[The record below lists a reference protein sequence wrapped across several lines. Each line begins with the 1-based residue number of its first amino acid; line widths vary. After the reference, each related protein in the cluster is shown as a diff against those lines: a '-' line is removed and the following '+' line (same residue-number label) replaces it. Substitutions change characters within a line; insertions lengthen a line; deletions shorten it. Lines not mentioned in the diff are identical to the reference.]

1 MIYSQIQRHMSGIC
15 PCWTKRSQAH
25 CSAFAQVIHDRRDGL
40 AHVNALLAQR
50 GVDPAAHLVR
60 AKRRPDAAR
69 KGSMRAVLLDALRD
83 GLKCQT
89 KIVALVAARKL

>member
-1 MIYSQIQRHMSGIC
+1 MIYSRIQRHMSGIC

-25 CSAFAQVIHDRRDGL
+25 CSAFAQVIHDRLDGL

-60 AKRRPDAAR
+60 AKRIPDGAR
-69 KGSMRAVLLDALRD
+69 KGSTRAVVPDALRD
-83 GLKCQT
+83 GSQCQT
-89 KIVALVAARKL
+89 KAVALLAA